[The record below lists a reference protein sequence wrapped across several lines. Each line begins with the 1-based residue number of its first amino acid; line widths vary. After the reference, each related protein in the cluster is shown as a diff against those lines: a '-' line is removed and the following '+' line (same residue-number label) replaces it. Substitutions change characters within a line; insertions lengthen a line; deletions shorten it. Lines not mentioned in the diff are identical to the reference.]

1 MKRKNQSGQGLTE
14 YAILLSV
21 VAVASIAVTAL
32 FGAALKS
39 KIASLG
45 AAIAGQS
52 AQNVSTFEKQ
62 AQQKS
67 DEAKKAAEFVDGM
80 EIGDRE
86 IAPTGGG
93 VSGRR

>member
-1 MKRKNQSGQGLTE
+1 MKMNQRGQGLTE

-45 AAIAGQS
+45 AAIAGRS
-52 AQNVSTFEKQ
+52 SSEVATFERQ

-80 EIGDRE
+80 EIGERE
-86 IAPTGGG
+86 LSPAAG
-93 VSGRR
+93 GRRAGR